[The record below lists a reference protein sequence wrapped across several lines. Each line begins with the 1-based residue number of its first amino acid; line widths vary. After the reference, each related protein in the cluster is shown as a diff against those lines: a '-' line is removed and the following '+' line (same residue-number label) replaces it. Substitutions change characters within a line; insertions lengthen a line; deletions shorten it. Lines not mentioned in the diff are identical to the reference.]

1 MAVVINELEI
11 VLEPPPPKQQPTGGK
26 PAPEKPTFGPQELL
40 IVMDREQ
47 RNDLRLLA
55 H

>member
-11 VLEPPPPKQQPTGGK
+11 VMEAQPGAPQANGQAPT
-26 PAPEKPTFGPQELL
+26 PEKPTFGPQELMAML
-40 IVMDREQ
+40 DREQ